1 MKFKDCKFK
10 GKNQIRKEVKEE
22 ICNFLKRELKYECY
36 NEGLILQYIDLL
48 IDETDYDIKRNRFY
62 YRIRLGKIDLSVKLL
77 KNVTLEYIK
86 EHISAFLLEKY
97 LQ

>member
-10 GKNQIRKEVKEE
+10 GKNHVRKEVKEE
-22 ICNFLKRELKYECY
+22 INNFLKREISYDDC

-48 IDETDYDIKRNRFY
+48 IDETDYDIKRNMFY

-86 EHISAFLLEKY
+86 EHISAFLLEKNIH
-97 LQ
+97 